1 MSQVAMTNTQ
11 NFEAEVLKAEVP
23 VLVDFYAEW
32 CGPCKMMSPVIDKIA
47 GQMAARMKVMKLDTD
62 HSPEIASRY
71 GIMGVPT
78 LILFKDGQPVGK
90 NVGFMNEQALTAF
103 VKTHVP

>member
-1 MSQVAMTNTQ
+1 MSQVMAANQQ
-11 NFEAEVLKAEVP
+11 NFETEVLKSDVP

-47 GQMAARMKVMKLDTD
+47 GDMTGKLKVVKLDTD
-62 HSPEIASRY
+62 HSPQIANQY

-78 LILFKDGQPVGK
+78 LIIFKDGKPVGK
-90 NVGFMNEQALTAF
+90 NVGYMNEQALNSF
-103 VKTHVP
+103 VKANI